1 MHRFY
6 VPATRISE
14 GHASLSIEQQKQV
27 RRVLRM
33 GPGDAIAVFDGSGIE
48 FSGELEADDAGSLI
62 ARIVD
67 AYRPETEPSTRLTI
81 IQGIPKGEKLELI
94 LQKCTEL
101 GASEFLIASTE
112 RSVPKIP
119 PDKAESRLERWRAV
133 VREAAEQSGR
143 VVLPLV
149 DAVLPFR
156 EALDRV
162 RGHSEILIAWEQEK
176 GAELYSM
183 LRRLR
188 DVTDIT
194 LVIGP
199 EGGFAPSEVDAA
211 IEAGAVPISLGA
223 RILRAETAAIA
234 GTAMLVYGL
243 ERQPA

>member
-6 VPATRISE
+6 VSAAAISE
-14 GHASLSIEQQKQV
+14 GRALLSIEQQKQV

-33 GPGDAIAVFDGSGIE
+33 NPGDAIAIFDGSGLE
-48 FSGELEADDAGSLI
+48 FSAELEADDAGNLV

-101 GASEFLIASTE
+101 GASEFLIVSTE

-119 PDKAESRLERWRAV
+119 PDKADSRLERWRAV

-143 VVLPLV
+143 VRLPPV
-149 DAVLPFR
+149 DGVLPFR

-162 RGHSEILIAWEQEK
+162 RGHSEILIAWEQER
-176 GAELYSM
+176 GAELFSM

-211 IEAGAVPISLGA
+211 IEVGAIPISLGA

-243 ERQPA
+243 ERPPA